1 VHPAI
6 DACPGMLTL
15 HPARDGDVA
24 RIRLPGGY
32 VTGRQWAALALL
44 ACEFGDGNV
53 DTTARGN
60 VQVRGLRPGTGPAL
74 ASRAHQAG
82 LLPSGVHD
90 RARNITGSPLSG
102 LGHRPPVRG
111 LVRALDAA
119 IVADPVLAMLPGRFV
134 FAVDDGTGGA
144 GLARSDIGLRRSGR
158 HAEVF
163 IAGRSAGL
171 RLPVRLAVAVAVAA
185 ARAAVSLGVGTS
197 AARIR
202 DLPGAGAAVAEGIGG
217 AVVASTPGPAA
228 PPDDGRLS
236 LGVTGLAGR
245 DVLVT
250 GARLGRLTT
259 AQVTMI
265 GSLLRRGEVLRLAP
279 AGRIVIPLSAAPAA
293 AVACL
298 ANSGLLIADND
309 PMAGVTACSGMACS
323 RSVADVRAVAGRLPG
338 RPRTHW
344 AGCPRGCGAPSDADL
359 VVATG
364 PDSFQIGGQSAE
376 ADLAGVS

>member
-1 VHPAI
+1 VQPAI

-90 RARNITGSPLSG
+90 RARNITASPLSG

-144 GLARSDIGLRRSGR
+144 GLARSDIGLRRSGG

-171 RLPVRLAVAVAVAA
+171 RLPVRLAVAVAVVA

-202 DLPGAGAAVAEGIGG
+202 DLRGGAAAVAHAIG
-217 AVVASTPGPAA
+217 ASTGGPAA

-250 GARLGRLTT
+250 GARLGRLTA
-259 AQVTMI
+259 AQVSLT

-279 AGRIVIPLSAAPAA
+279 AGRIVIPLSAPPAA

-298 ANSGLLIADND
+298 AESGLLIADNE

-323 RSVADVRAVAGRLPG
+323 RSVADVRAVARRLPG

-344 AGCPRGCGAPSDADL
+344 AGCPRGCGAPSDADV

-364 PDSFQIGGQSAE
+364 PDSFQIGGQSAD